1 MSLLIAPCSHE
12 AAKYAVM
19 NWHYSQ
25 QMPISKLINFGVWEN
40 EKFIGA
46 VIYGRGASP
55 ELGAPY
61 GLSQIECCELVRV
74 ALTKHEASVSQI
86 VSQTI
91 KMLKES
97 NPGLRLIVSFADPE
111 QSHKGIIYQAM
122 NWIYCGQSSP
132 SKEYYYKGKW
142 FHSRMLRPTGFGTVP
157 EIAKLSKEQQKQ
169 LPTKNNRGKY
179 RYIYPLD
186 KATRRK
192 AEKMRLP
199 YPSAVEGSEASR
211 DTSGIKGQVQSLPTA
226 LVNVSN

>member
-1 MSLLIAPCSHE
+1 MSIVIAPCSYE

-25 QMPISKLINFGVWEN
+25 QMPIGKLISYGVWEDDVY
-40 EKFIGA
+40 IGA

-55 ELGAPY
+55 ELGSAY

-74 ALTKHEASVSQI
+74 ALNKHKASVSQI

-91 KMLKES
+91 KNLKES

-111 QSHKGIIYQAM
+111 HDHKGIIYQAM
-122 NWIYCGQSSP
+122 NWIYCGQSSA

-169 LPTKNNRGKY
+169 LPAREMKGKY

-186 KATRRK
+186 KAMRRK
-192 AEKMRLP
+192 VDKLRLP
-199 YPSAVEGSEASR
+199 YPSAVEGSIASR
-211 DTSGIKGQVQSLPTA
+211 DTSGIEVQVQSLPTA
-226 LVNVSN
+226 QEA

>member
-1 MSLLIAPCSHE
+1 MSLVIAPCSHE

-25 QMPISKLINFGVWEN
+25 QMPISKLINFGVWED

-61 GLSQIECCELVRV
+61 GLTQIECCELVRV
-74 ALTKHEASVSQI
+74 ALTQHKASVSQI
-86 VSQTI
+86 VSLTI
-91 KMLKES
+91 KKLKET

-111 QSHKGIIYQAM
+111 QNHTGTIYQAM
-122 NWIYCGQSSP
+122 NWIYCGTSATG
-132 SKEYYYKGKW
+132 KEYYYKGKW
-142 FHSRMLRPTGFGTVP
+142 FHSRMLRPTGFGTIP
-157 EIAKLSKEQQKQ
+157 EIARLTKEQQKQ
-169 LPTKNNRGKY
+169 LPTREKRGKF

-186 KATRRK
+186 KPMRRK
-192 AEKMRLP
+192 VEKMRLP

-211 DTSGIKGQVQSLPTA
+211 NTSGIEGQVQSLPTA
-226 LVNVSN
+226 LLNGK

>member
-1 MSLLIAPCSHE
+1 MSLLITPCSHD

-25 QMPISKLINFGVWEN
+25 QMPIGKLINYGVWEN
-40 EKFIGA
+40 EVYIGA

-55 ELGAPY
+55 ELGSAY
-61 GLSQIECCELVRV
+61 GLTQIECCELVRV
-74 ALTKHEASVSQI
+74 ALNKHEASVSQI
-86 VSQTI
+86 VAQTI
-91 KMLKES
+91 KTLKES

-111 QSHKGIIYQAM
+111 RDHKGIIYQAM

-132 SKEYYYKGKW
+132 SKEYYYKNKW

-169 LPTKNNRGKY
+169 LPIREMKGKY

-186 KATRRK
+186 KAMRRK
-192 AEKMRLP
+192 VDKLRLP
-199 YPSAVEGSEASR
+199 YPSAVEGSIASR
-211 DTSGIKGQVQSLPTA
+211 DNSVVEVQVQSLPTA
-226 LVNVSN
+226 LD

>member
-1 MSLLIAPCSHE
+1 MSLLITPCSHD

-25 QMPISKLINFGVWEN
+25 QMPIGKLINYGVWEN
-40 EKFIGA
+40 EVYIGA

-55 ELGAPY
+55 ELGSAY
-61 GLSQIECCELVRV
+61 GLTQIECCELVRV
-74 ALTKHEASVSQI
+74 ALNKHEASVSQI
-86 VSQTI
+86 VAQTI
-91 KMLKES
+91 KTLKES

-111 QSHKGIIYQAM
+111 RDHKGIIYQAM

-132 SKEYYYKGKW
+132 SKEYYYKNKW

-169 LPTKNNRGKY
+169 LPIREMKGKY

-186 KATRRK
+186 KAMRRK
-192 AEKMRLP
+192 VDKLRLP
-199 YPSAVEGSEASR
+199 YPSAVEGSIASR
-211 DTSGIKGQVQSLPTA
+211 DNSVVEVQVQSLPTA
-226 LVNVSN
+226 QES

>member
-1 MSLLIAPCSHE
+1 MSLLITPCSHD

-25 QMPISKLINFGVWEN
+25 QMPIGKLISYGVWEN
-40 EKFIGA
+40 EVYIGA

-55 ELGAPY
+55 ELGSAY
-61 GLSQIECCELVRV
+61 GLTQIECCELVRV
-74 ALTKHEASVSQI
+74 ALNKHEASVSQI
-86 VSQTI
+86 VAQTI
-91 KMLKES
+91 KTLKES

-111 QSHKGIIYQAM
+111 RDHKGIIYQAM

-132 SKEYYYKGKW
+132 SKEYYYKNKW

-169 LPTKNNRGKY
+169 LPIREMKGKY

-186 KATRRK
+186 KAMRRK
-192 AEKMRLP
+192 VDKLRLP
-199 YPSAVEGSEASR
+199 YPSAVEGSIASR
-211 DTSGIKGQVQSLPTA
+211 DNSVVEVQVQSLPTA
-226 LVNVSN
+226 LD

>member
-1 MSLLIAPCSHE
+1 MSLLITPCSHD

-25 QMPISKLINFGVWEN
+25 QMPIGKLISYGVWEN
-40 EKFIGA
+40 EVYIGA

-55 ELGAPY
+55 ELGSAY
-61 GLSQIECCELVRV
+61 GLTQIECCELVRV
-74 ALTKHEASVSQI
+74 ALNKHEASVSQI
-86 VSQTI
+86 VAQTI
-91 KMLKES
+91 KTLKES
-97 NPGLRLIVSFADPE
+97 NSGLRLIVSFADPE
-111 QSHKGIIYQAM
+111 RDHKGIIYQAM

-169 LPTKNNRGKY
+169 LPIREMKGKY

-186 KATRRK
+186 KAMRRK
-192 AEKMRLP
+192 VDKLRLP
-199 YPSAVEGSEASR
+199 YPSAVEGSIASR
-211 DTSGIKGQVQSLPTA
+211 DNSVVEVQVQSLPTA
-226 LVNVSN
+226 QES

>member
-1 MSLLIAPCSHE
+1 MSLLITPCSHD

-25 QMPISKLINFGVWEN
+25 QMPIGKLISYGVWEN
-40 EKFIGA
+40 EVYIGA

-55 ELGAPY
+55 ELGSAY
-61 GLSQIECCELVRV
+61 GLTQIECCELVRV
-74 ALTKHEASVSQI
+74 ALNKHEASVSQI
-86 VSQTI
+86 VAQTI
-91 KMLKES
+91 KTLKES
-97 NPGLRLIVSFADPE
+97 NSGLRLIVSFADPE
-111 QSHKGIIYQAM
+111 RDHKGIIYQAM

-169 LPTKNNRGKY
+169 LPIREMKGKY

-186 KATRRK
+186 KAMRRK
-192 AEKMRLP
+192 VDKLRLP
-199 YPSAVEGSEASR
+199 YPSAVEGSIASR
-211 DTSGIKGQVQSLPTA
+211 DNSVVEVQVQSLPTA
-226 LVNVSN
+226 LG

>member
-1 MSLLIAPCSHE
+1 MSLLITPCSHD

-25 QMPISKLINFGVWEN
+25 QMPIGKLISYGVWEN
-40 EKFIGA
+40 KVYIGA

-55 ELGAPY
+55 ELGSAY
-61 GLSQIECCELVRV
+61 GLTQIECCELVRV
-74 ALTKHEASVSQI
+74 ALNKHEASVSQI
-86 VSQTI
+86 VAQTI
-91 KMLKES
+91 KTLKES

-111 QSHKGIIYQAM
+111 RDHKGIIYQAM

-169 LPTKNNRGKY
+169 LPIREMKGKY

-186 KATRRK
+186 KAMRRK
-192 AEKMRLP
+192 VDKLRLP
-199 YPSAVEGSEASR
+199 YPSAVEGSIASR
-211 DTSGIKGQVQSLPTA
+211 DNSVVEVQVQSLPTA
-226 LVNVSN
+226 LD

>member
-1 MSLLIAPCSHE
+1 MIKIAPCSYE

-25 QMPISKLINFGVWEN
+25 QMPIGKLISYGVWEH

-55 ELGAPY
+55 ELGASY
-61 GLSQIECCELVRV
+61 GLTQIECCELVRV
-74 ALTKHEASVSQI
+74 ALTTHKTSVSQI
-86 VSQTI
+86 VTET
-91 KMLKES
+91 LKKLKKT

-111 QSHKGIIYQAM
+111 QSHRGTIYQAM
-122 NWIYCGQSSP
+122 NWIYCGQSLS

-142 FHSRMLRPTGFGTVP
+142 FHSRMLRPTGFGTIP

-169 LPTKNNRGKY
+169 LPVREKKGKF

-186 KATRRK
+186 KAMRRK
-192 AEKMRLP
+192 VTKLSLP
-199 YPSAVEGSEASR
+199 YPSAVEGSMVSR
-211 DTSGIKGQVQSLPTA
+211 SNSVAEGQVQTLPTA
-226 LVNVSN
+226 LLNRK

>member
-1 MSLLIAPCSHE
+1 MSLLITPCSHD

-25 QMPISKLINFGVWEN
+25 QMPIGKLISYGVWEN
-40 EKFIGA
+40 EVYIGA

-55 ELGAPY
+55 ELGSAY
-61 GLSQIECCELVRV
+61 GLTQIECCELVRV
-74 ALTKHEASVSQI
+74 ALNKHEASVSQI
-86 VSQTI
+86 VAQTI
-91 KMLKES
+91 KTLKES

-111 QSHKGIIYQAM
+111 RDHKGIIYQAM

-142 FHSRMLRPTGFGTVP
+142 FHSRMLRPTGFGSVP

-169 LPTKNNRGKY
+169 LPIREMKGKY

-186 KATRRK
+186 KAMRRK
-192 AEKMRLP
+192 VDKLRLP
-199 YPSAVEGSEASR
+199 YPSAVEGSIASR
-211 DTSGIKGQVQSLPTA
+211 DNSVVEVQVQSLPTA
-226 LVNVSN
+226 LD

>member
-1 MSLLIAPCSHE
+1 MSLLITPCSHD

-25 QMPISKLINFGVWEN
+25 QMPIGKLISYGVWEN
-40 EKFIGA
+40 EVYIGA

-55 ELGAPY
+55 ELGSAY
-61 GLSQIECCELVRV
+61 GLTQIECCELVRV
-74 ALTKHEASVSQI
+74 ALNKHEASVSQI
-86 VSQTI
+86 VAQTI
-91 KMLKES
+91 KTLKES

-111 QSHKGIIYQAM
+111 RDHKGIIYQAM

-169 LPTKNNRGKY
+169 LPIREMKGKY

-186 KATRRK
+186 KAMRRK
-192 AEKMRLP
+192 VDKLRLP
-199 YPSAVEGSEASR
+199 YPSAVEGSIASR
-211 DTSGIKGQVQSLPTA
+211 DNSVVEVQVQSLPTA
-226 LVNVSN
+226 LD

>member
-1 MSLLIAPCSHE
+1 MSLLITPCSHD

-25 QMPISKLINFGVWEN
+25 QMPIGKLISYGVWEN
-40 EKFIGA
+40 KVYIGA

-55 ELGAPY
+55 ELGSAY
-61 GLSQIECCELVRV
+61 GLTQIECCELVRV
-74 ALTKHEASVSQI
+74 ALNKHEASVSQI
-86 VSQTI
+86 VAQTI
-91 KMLKES
+91 KTLKES

-111 QSHKGIIYQAM
+111 RDHKGIIYQAM

-169 LPTKNNRGKY
+169 LPIREMKGKY

-186 KATRRK
+186 KAMRRK
-192 AEKMRLP
+192 IDKLRLP
-199 YPSAVEGSEASR
+199 YPSAVEGSIASR
-211 DTSGIKGQVQSLPTA
+211 DNSVVEVQVQSLPTA
-226 LVNVSN
+226 LD

>member
-1 MSLLIAPCSHE
+1 MSLLITPCSHD

-25 QMPISKLINFGVWEN
+25 QMPIGKLINYGVWEN
-40 EKFIGA
+40 EVYIGA

-55 ELGAPY
+55 ELGSAY
-61 GLSQIECCELVRV
+61 GLTQIECCELVRV
-74 ALTKHEASVSQI
+74 ALNKHEASVSQI
-86 VSQTI
+86 VAQTI
-91 KMLKES
+91 KTLKES

-111 QSHKGIIYQAM
+111 RDHKGIIYQAM

-169 LPTKNNRGKY
+169 LPIREMKGKY

-186 KATRRK
+186 KAMRRK
-192 AEKMRLP
+192 VDKLRLP
-199 YPSAVEGSEASR
+199 YPSAVEGSIASR
-211 DTSGIKGQVQSLPTA
+211 DNSVVEVQVQSLPTA
-226 LVNVSN
+226 LD